1 MTSEWLLVR
10 VLVITYADG
19 NHLLQQQ
26 RTLEKT
32 YDVYLRNI
40 SCHMQGPIQPV
51 FREIQQAD
59 EISHPESSLSSRVS
73 RNVTL
78 TLAPLAWLWSFG
90 FIVSKSPIRVGLQ
103 IPQWWQFDSPSLPS
117 LFLSNLTFLLVFFFL
132 AICYCINHLS
142 LTFVSGVFLSQPKQ
156 RHYVQAFSFSVR
168 INSSTVDCHPYY

>member
-117 LFLSNLTFLLVFFFL
+117 LFLSNLTFLLVFFFFGNL
-132 AICYCINHLS
+132 LLYKPLESNLCIRCISKSTQTKTLCS
-142 LTFVSGVFLSQPKQ
+142 SFFL
-156 RHYVQAFSFSVR
+156 F
-168 INSSTVDCHPYY
+168 C